1 MTGVPG
7 GRRRSGPTRR
17 AGPLPAFGL
26 LLAVVLV
33 VAACEAAPGPTPTIA
48 PVVTDGPAATASGSP
63 TPPPEPGREIFGF
76 VPYWEMDAGIADH
89 LAATP
94 LTTLALF
101 SVTHTAKGAIN
112 TGQGGYQAITGAIG
126 RQLIREAHERGTR
139 VELVYTSF
147 GTARNRRLLEHAS
160 LQAAVT
166 ASLVALADD
175 LGVDGIDVDVE
186 SLDPLLVPAYGEF
199 VGGLR
204 TALRAAGPER
214 QLSVATT
221 ANTIGAA
228 MALAAVEAGVD
239 RVFMMAYNYR
249 TAGSSPG
256 ATTPIARRDGS
267 EKDLTWS
274 LDLYAA
280 LGVPPERTILG
291 LPLYGYAWPVS
302 EPAIGAPETGQGVA
316 WIPEHHLDL
325 LGDPAAS
332 PLHDDVESVDVYLI
346 GSDGRLGPPATPASS
361 SPVTP
366 ASSSP
371 APVGSRASSSGT
383 ATPGP
388 SGTDSQVTW
397 QAVYVDS
404 PRTLAAKIGLGLER
418 GFAGVGFWAIG
429 YERGLPGY
437 TGLMRDF
444 AAGADL
450 P

>member
-1 MTGVPG
+1 VTGVPG
-7 GRRRSGPTRR
+7 GRRRSGPTRW
-17 AGPLPAFGL
+17 AGPRLASPL
-26 LLAVVLV
+26 LLVLV
-33 VAACEAAPGPTPTIA
+33 LLAAGCEATPDPSSTTA
-48 PVVTDGPAATASGSP
+48 PVATVEPAPTASSSP

-76 VPYWEMDAGIADH
+76 VPYWEMDQGIADH

-112 TGQGGYQAITGAIG
+112 TGKGGYQQITGAIG
-126 RQLIREAHERGTR
+126 RQLIREAHERGAR

-147 GTARNRRLLEHAS
+147 GTARNRRLLERAT

-175 LGVDGIDVDVE
+175 LGVDGINVDLE
-186 SLDPLLVPAYGEF
+186 SLDPRLVPAYGEF
-199 VGGLR
+199 VDTLR
-204 TALRAAGPER
+204 TALRAGGSAR

-221 ANTIGAA
+221 ANALGAA
-228 MALAAVEAGVD
+228 MALAAVEGGAD

-280 LGVPPERTILG
+280 LGVPPQRTILG
-291 LPLYGYAWPVS
+291 LPLYGYAWPVVA
-302 EPAIGAPETGQGVA
+302 PAIGSPETGPGVA
-316 WIPEHHLDL
+316 WIPRRHLDL
-325 LGDPAAS
+325 LNDPAAV
-332 PLHDDVESVDVYLI
+332 PLHDDVEAIDVYVI
-346 GSDGRLGPPATPASS
+346 GSDGRLGPPTTPVPS
-361 SPVTP
+361 SPG
-366 ASSSP
+366 
-371 APVGSRASSSGT
+371 PVGSPPSSFGT
-383 ATPGP
+383 ATPAP
-388 SGTDSQVTW
+388 SLPNPKVTW
-397 QAVYVDS
+397 QAIYVDS
-404 PRTLAAKIGLGLER
+404 PQTLAAKIRLGLER

-437 TGLMRDF
+437 AGLMRDF
-444 AAGADL
+444 AAGAAL